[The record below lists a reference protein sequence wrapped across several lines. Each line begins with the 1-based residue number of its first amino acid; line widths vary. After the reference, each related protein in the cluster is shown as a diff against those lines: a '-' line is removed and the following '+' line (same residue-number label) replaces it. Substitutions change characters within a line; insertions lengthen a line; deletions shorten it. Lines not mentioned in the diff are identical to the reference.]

1 MERTVS
7 ELQGVP
13 CLELEDIAP
22 PKKQIVSSKSFG
34 EMVASLEE
42 LSEALSSYVTRAA
55 EKLREQGSVCGALQV
70 FVMTNQF
77 RTDDA
82 QYSNGIVIPL
92 PNPSNNTLDL
102 VRAALFGLKAI
113 YRRGYLYK
121 KTGVMLLDLAPAGQV
136 QASLFDPREEQRKY
150 SDALMNTLDGLN
162 KRFGRDTLCVA
173 AAGTRKRWAAKAE
186 NKTPCYTTRWG
197 ELPKAFA
204 R

>member
-1 MERTVS
+1 
-7 ELQGVP
+7 
-13 CLELEDIAP
+13 
-22 PKKQIVSSKSFG
+22 
-34 EMVASLEE
+34 MVATLEE
-42 LSEALSSYVTRAA
+42 LSEALSSYVMRAA
-55 EKLREQGSVCGALQV
+55 EKLREQAVFAGPLQV

-77 RTDDA
+77 RIDDA

-92 PNPSNNTLDL
+92 PNLSNNNPLNL
-102 VRAALFGLKAI
+102 VQAALFKLKAI

-121 KTGVMLLDLAPAGQV
+121 KTGVMLLDLAPAGKT
-136 QASLFDPREEQRKY
+136 QASLFDPMEEQAKH
-150 SDALMNTLDGLN
+150 SEALMATLDGLN

-186 NKTPCYTTRWG
+186 NRTPCYTTRWG